1 MRLELLGLTL
11 KTVFAYFS
19 QWNKIEDTW
28 FSRNPVHRES
38 HLHTFGRFRIVSSY
52 GNRTRDL

>member
-19 QWNKIEDTW
+19 QWNKIEDTC
-28 FSRNPVHRES
+28 FSRNPVHRVS
-38 HLHTFGRFRIVSSY
+38 HLHTFGDVRIDSSY